1 MSRCHVVN
9 IPGTAGGPGRP
20 GINGTDGANA
30 FGVVEAAFVMPNIG
44 GTVIVEV
51 DSTAWMVPAEGTVP
65 GQALVVQFAGTL
77 LVVDII
83 DDTHVQFLNGGTTG
97 NAPGG
102 TTIPVG
108 SRIGAGGVEGST
120 GGSPAGALLAAN
132 NLSDV
137 ADVPTAR
144 TNLGLGTMAQ
154 QNANAVA
161 ITGGTAILTGGTIT
175 GITDLA
181 IADGG
186 TGASTAAQA
195 RTNLGLGTM
204 AVQNANNVNITGGTI
219 TGVTFPVAPGT
230 PFYMSSF
237 INRMGSGVSGGGL
250 PAGTWTQV
258 PFNVE
263 VLDQGNNATFV
274 APAGTIHL
282 LAGTYRARWD
292 VPCYQV
298 NRFLTQLFNVS
309 SATQI
314 AQGTL
319 MCASNGGPDTPASTG
334 ECRFTLAAAAD
345 IQLQVWAET
354 ANMVDGFGHGIGAG
368 FLEVYQQLTLIKET

>member
-1 MSRCHVVN
+1 M
-9 IPGTAGGPGRP
+9 
-20 GINGTDGANA
+20 
-30 FGVVEAAFVMPNIG
+30 AAFVMPNIG

-51 DSTAWMVPAEGTVP
+51 DSTAWMVPAEGTVL

-108 SRIGAGGVEGST
+108 SRIGPGGVEGAT
-120 GGSPAGALLAAN
+120 GGLPAGVLLSTN
-132 NLSDV
+132 NLNDV
-137 ADVPTAR
+137 GDVPTAR

-181 IADGG
+181 VADGG
-186 TGASTAAQA
+186 TGASNATDA
-195 RTNLGLGTM
+195 RTNLGIGTIGT
-204 AVQNANNVNITGGTI
+204 QDANNVNITGGSI
-219 TGVTFPVAPGT
+219 SGITFPAATGT

-237 INRMGSGVSGGGL
+237 TNVQASGVSGGGL
-250 PAGTWTQV
+250 PAGTWTLV
-258 PFNVE
+258 PFNTE
-263 VLDQGNNATFV
+263 VLDQGNNATFG

-292 VPCYQV
+292 VTCYYV
-298 NRFLTQLFNVS
+298 NRYLTQLFNVS
-309 SATQI
+309 SAVQL
-314 AQGTL
+314 AQGTVA
-319 MCASNGGPDTPASTG
+319 CSDNAGGTTGTSTG
-334 ECRFTLAAAAD
+334 ECRFTLAGAAD
-345 IQLQVWAET
+345 IQVQVWAET

-368 FLEVYQQLTLIKET
+368 FNEVYQQLTFVKET